1 MFLPKVPFKI
11 RQQSNLIIMVYRQL
25 FSFLILLALC
35 CSCHGT
41 QEKAL
46 MRKANQLHEEA
57 AHIEADLNGKLK
69 ELIQKKNSINIQGRA
84 LTQEELAFVDVIENL
99 ESNYHQWKELYQQSA
114 AIDQLPTNE
123 ANLVETGAMEANKA
137 KDIYANQIS
146 LKDNISKL
154 KEEVEATYKKWI
166 NEV

>member
-1 MFLPKVPFKI
+1 
-11 RQQSNLIIMVYRQL
+11 MVYRQL
-25 FSFLILLALC
+25 FSFVILLALFG
-35 CSCHGT
+35 SCHGT

-46 MRKANQLHEEA
+46 MKKANQLHEEA
-57 AHIEADLNGKLK
+57 ASIEADLNDKLR

-99 ESNYHQWKELYQQSA
+99 ESNYHQWKEMYQQSA
-114 AIDQLPTNE
+114 ALDQLPTKPEVNQIE
-123 ANLVETGAMEANKA
+123 VGPNQTNKA
-137 KDIYANQIS
+137 KDIYAKQIN

-154 KEEVEATYKKWI
+154 KEDVEATYKKWI